1 MDTLLRLML
10 LACCLAASSIA
21 SSNALAG
28 DAFQCPS
35 EVCRCG
41 LDQRGRIKVVCDRGT
56 LGDPIPIRN
65 MDSSTEVLVITAPED
80 RPNSLT
86 IGPIFQVRY
95 VDHFQACY
103 F

>member
-10 LACCLAASSIA
+10 LGCLVGSSTA
-21 SSNALAG
+21 SSNAFAG
-28 DAFQCPS
+28 DAFQCPG

-80 RPNSLT
+80 RPNFLT
-86 IGPIFQVRY
+86 IGPIFQV
-95 VDHFQACY
+95 
-103 F
+103 